1 MIKGKIYKANCSI
14 RNLKGHIHP
23 IIVLDINEEDNTF
36 IGAIISHES
45 GYGNKTLSPN
55 HFKSDREY
63 TILFDPNNP
72 SYLVYKKLIKL
83 KVDINAKAF
92 GELTCEGFEHV
103 NNTLKN
109 VTPEVL
115 DKPIWE
121 NNMDNPENAVLV
133 LPHEG

>member
-1 MIKGKIYKANCSI
+1 MIKGKIYKAKCRI

-45 GYGNKTLSPN
+45 ECGNKTLSSN
-55 HFKSDREY
+55 HFKSDKVY

-72 SYLVYKKLIKL
+72 SYLVYKKFIKL
-83 KVDINAKAF
+83 KVDINAKVF
-92 GELTCEGFEHV
+92 GELTCEGFDHV
-103 NNTLKN
+103 NNTLKD

-115 DKPIWE
+115 NSPIWE
-121 NNMDNPENAVLV
+121 A
-133 LPHEG
+133 